1 MTLTFSYNKSM
12 EKDLDYVLTFKKECR
27 KDEDFFDMNPKAW
40 DYVKELC
47 AKHGWNFWT
56 L

>member
-1 MTLTFSYNKSM
+1 MSPYIVYNVSM

-27 KDEDFFDMNPKAW
+27 KDEDFFAMNPKAW
-40 DYVKELC
+40 AYVMLLC
-47 AKHGWNFWT
+47 NKHGWNYWS